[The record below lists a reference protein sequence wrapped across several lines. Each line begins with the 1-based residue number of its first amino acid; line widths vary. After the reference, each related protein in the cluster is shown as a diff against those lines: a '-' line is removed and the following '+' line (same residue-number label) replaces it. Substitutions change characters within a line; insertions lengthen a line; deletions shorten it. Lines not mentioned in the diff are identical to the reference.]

1 MVESQEVF
9 PDTGKKVES
18 KQELIPLDMERIC
31 DEIRSIATPK
41 TWKDVSPNNQLKTIL
56 SKYRVSPTPPVTST
70 IEEQINQIENIIRN

>member
-1 MVESQEVF
+1 MI
-9 PDTGKKVES
+9 ES

-31 DEIRSIATPK
+31 DEIRSIAAPK
-41 TWKDVSPNNQLKTIL
+41 TWEDVSPNNQLKTIL